1 MREWGKR
8 KTETRGEK
16 TLRFLKSLWGRIS
29 FFFGETECGSHLVAF
44 GLLFLMGFGIYSC
57 TKSSEISLEK
67 KKELYEA
74 ISSHRSD
81 PELRTCEETLAK
93 TNGKI
98 IREDFWEYNSCISEI
113 EKRRKEE
120 EAQRELDSLGIWK
133 REQADE

>member
-16 TLRFLKSLWGRIS
+16 VWGFLKSLLGRIS
-29 FFFGETECGSHLVAF
+29 FFFGETDCGAYLVACI
-44 GLLFLMGFGIYSC
+44 LFFLFGFGIYSC
-57 TKSSEISLEK
+57 TANLEISLEK

-98 IREDFWEYNSCISEI
+98 IREYFWEYENCISEI
-113 EKRRKEE
+113 EKRRKED
-120 EAQRELDSLGIWK
+120 EAQRKLDSLGIWK
-133 REQADE
+133 RGQDNE

>member
-1 MREWGKR
+1 MREWG
-8 KTETRGEK
+8 EK
-16 TLRFLKSLWGRIS
+16 VWGFLKSLRRRIS
-29 FFFGETECGSHLVAF
+29 FFFGETECGSYLVAF

-81 PELRTCEETLAK
+81 PELRTCEGTLAK

-98 IREDFWEYNSCISEI
+98 IREDFWEYENCISEI
-113 EKRRKEE
+113 EKRRKED
-120 EAQRELDSLGIWK
+120 EAQRKLDSLGIWK
-133 REQADE
+133 RGQDNE

>member
-67 KKELYEA
+67 KKELYDA

-81 PELRTCEETLAK
+81 PELRACEEKLAK
-93 TNGKI
+93 THGKI
-98 IREDFWEYNSCISEI
+98 TYGDFREYENCISEI
-113 EKRRKEE
+113 EKRREEE

-133 REQADE
+133 REQGDE